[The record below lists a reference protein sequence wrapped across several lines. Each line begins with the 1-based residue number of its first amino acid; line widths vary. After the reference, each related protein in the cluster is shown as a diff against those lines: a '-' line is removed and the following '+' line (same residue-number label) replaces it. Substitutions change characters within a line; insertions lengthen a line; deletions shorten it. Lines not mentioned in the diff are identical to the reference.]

1 MIAKQHAKREQIQP
15 VCLHAT
21 EKYEKGESVNT
32 QNDYKKASKKWT
44 VKKKHACPVSF
55 VKLIKFWDNM
65 FKTVQKNFQEMIV
78 KKIFLENP
86 PVTMAITW

>member
-1 MIAKQHAKREQIQP
+1 MITKKQVKNEQ
-15 VCLHAT
+15 
-21 EKYEKGESVNT
+21 
-32 QNDYKKASKKWT
+32 

-55 VKLIKFWDNM
+55 VKVFKFWDNT
-65 FKTVQKNFQEMIV
+65 FKIAQKNFQDIIV

>member
-1 MIAKQHAKREQIQP
+1 MIAKQNAKREQIQP

-44 VKKKHACPVSF
+44 GKKKTCLSC
-55 VKLIKFWDNM
+55 KFC
-65 FKTVQKNFQEMIV
+65 KSV
-78 KKIFLENP
+78 
-86 PVTMAITW
+86 